1 MGNICAKV
9 RLIYMEKHPIQGLME
24 TSMQSIREMVD
35 VNTVLGDAIVVK
47 DGSTVVPVS
56 KVSFGFVAGGG
67 EYGGRAPQDGY
78 PFAGGA
84 GAGVSLQPVGFLV
97 CGDDHVRMLP
107 AQSHSSLDRV
117 IDMLP
122 GFIDDVKAALCKG
135 KTEEEPTDATAREQV
150 Q

>member
-1 MGNICAKV
+1 
-9 RLIYMEKHPIQGLME
+9 MEKHPIQGLME

-35 VNTVLGDAIVVK
+35 VNTVLGDAIVAE

-67 EYGGRAPQDGY
+67 EYGGKAPQEGY

-107 AQSHSSLDRV
+107 AQTTTSLDRV

-122 GFIDDVKAALCKG
+122 GFFEEVKKALCKDKG
-135 KTEEEPTDATAREQV
+135 SETVSE
-150 Q
+150 

>member
-1 MGNICAKV
+1 MIYAKE

-35 VNTVLGDAIVVK
+35 VNTVLGDAIVAK

-67 EYGGRAPQDGY
+67 EYGGKAPQDGY

-97 CGDDHVRMLP
+97 CGEDHVRMLP
-107 AQSHSSLDRV
+107 AQVNTPLDRV

-122 GFIDDVKAALCKG
+122 GLIEEAKRALCKG
-135 KTEEEPTDATAREQV
+135 KDGGGTAGGSAPCTPA
-150 Q
+150 

>member
-1 MGNICAKV
+1 
-9 RLIYMEKHPIQGLME
+9 MEKHPIQGLMQ
-24 TSMQSIREMVD
+24 TSMQSIRDMVD

-67 EYGGRAPQDGY
+67 EYGAKELHEEY

-107 AQSHSSLDRV
+107 AQARSPVERV
-117 IDMLP
+117 IDLMPSLIEELKDALSKC
-122 GFIDDVKAALCKG
+122 GGKKDDAAQP
-135 KTEEEPTDATAREQV
+135 ETDAQE
-150 Q
+150 

>member
-1 MGNICAKV
+1 
-9 RLIYMEKHPIQGLME
+9 MEKHPIQGLME

-67 EYGGRAPQDGY
+67 EYGGKAPQEGY

-97 CGDDHVRMLP
+97 CCEDHVRMLP
-107 AQSHSSLDRV
+107 AQSHTSLDRV

-122 GFIDDVKAALCKG
+122 GVIEDIKKALKS
-135 KTEEEPTDATAREQV
+135 KEETGGGGGG
-150 Q
+150 